1 MIDYKYTPSAS
12 NITDST
18 VSKLKKRISL
28 MIGLS
33 TLVVA
38 IAFGVSFYF
47 AFISNSSAIARQIPE
62 LEPVVNQL
70 KSQLLMN
77 TFGLVAIII
86 ASIILLNKLIVSR
99 VFKNIGRIARSMNE
113 IAEGSLPE
121 RSSVDPNEGFSSI
134 SATYN
139 TMLSSLRKKET
150 EEIGKLSKFLNM
162 IGSQNDQEVKALLE
176 EMIRT
181 KKGSLKIEGKAEP
194 ENKKADD
201 SQNEKK
207 DGIFLQPS

>member
-12 NITDST
+12 DITDST
-18 VSKLKKRISL
+18 VSKLKKRIGL

-70 KSQLLMN
+70 KSQLLIN
-77 TFGLVAIII
+77 TFGVVAIII

-113 IAEGSLPE
+113 IADGSLPE
-121 RSSVDPNEGFSSI
+121 KGSVDPGEGFSSI
-134 SATYN
+134 SAAYN
-139 TMLSSLRKKET
+139 GMLSSLRKRET
-150 EEIGKLSKFLNM
+150 EEIGKLSKCLDM
-162 IGSQNDQEVKALLE
+162 SGSRNDQEVQALLK
-176 EMIRT
+176 EMIEN
-181 KKGSLKIEGKAEP
+181 KKDSLRIEGKAES
-194 ENKKADD
+194 ENKKADH